1 MKKLRVLMLAP
12 ALVLAAVA
20 LAPSAQ
26 AQPTNPRQVSVGGL
40 VDVLLQNTNVEIPV
54 NVRENQIGLVNLND
68 VLNDAE
74 ITVLQDILRGSPI
87 LSQNQTNIQ
96 NVLNGNT
103 VLKDFLN
110 SNDVV
115 VSDVVAVDVL
125 SGGRLTIFY
134 LPSGAV

>member
-1 MKKLRVLMLAP
+1 MKRLRLLVLAP

-26 AQPTNPRQVSVGGL
+26 AQPTTPRQVSVGGL
-40 VDVLLQNTNVEIPV
+40 IDVLLQNTNVEIPV

-74 ITVLQDILRGSPI
+74 ITVLEDVLNGSPI
-87 LSQNQTNIQ
+87 LSQNRTNIQ
-96 NVLNGNT
+96 NVLNDNT
-103 VLKDFLN
+103 VLQDFLN
-110 SNDVV
+110 NNNVV

-125 SGGRLTIFY
+125 SGGRMTIFY
-134 LPSGAV
+134 LPQIV